1 MSSKLPPTA
10 GKLLPQTPGY
20 KGHIPLVREGERDAI
35 RVLRLQLSWEVP
47 VHQILHILLGGG
59 GGGGGGAVHRV
70 GWYNYKELYLCVW
83 IRVRSEW
90 TLKHEDSISIENERD
105 TLHSLCVCVCVCV
118 LTAESLLPH

>member
-59 GGGGGGAVHRV
+59 GAVHRV
-70 GWYNYKELYLCVW
+70 SRLVYLR
-83 IRVRSEW
+83 RV
-90 TLKHEDSISIENERD
+90 IP
-105 TLHSLCVCVCVCV
+105 VCVDQSKV
-118 LTAESLLPH
+118 